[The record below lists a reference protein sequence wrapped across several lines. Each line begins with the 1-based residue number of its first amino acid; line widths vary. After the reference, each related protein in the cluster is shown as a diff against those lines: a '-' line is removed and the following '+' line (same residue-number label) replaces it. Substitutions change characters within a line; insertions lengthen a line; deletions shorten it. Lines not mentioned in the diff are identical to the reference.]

1 MVIEVTWFVC
11 LIPCI
16 YYMNSGYANIS
27 YANKKRPPLEIE
39 VCLFQVTKP
48 DKPRQLVGFSLPD
61 RVAYFANDQSLWS
74 GLILLDRPTRSS

>member
-48 DKPRQLVGFSLPD
+48 DKPR
-61 RVAYFANDQSLWS
+61 
-74 GLILLDRPTRSS
+74 